1 MPNVKVTI
9 NERAAAREIKAQL
22 HKDARLNR
30 ELQRKADRNFERIKR
45 DFIAEFMA
53 HEVTS
58 ELGSG
63 SGELFAFIGFPR
75 GSNPIT
81 PLLSL
86 LEDRISIIYR
96 KFNRRGRAQFTI
108 NLPSETE
115 IVRRSPMPW
124 AAGISWAKG
133 IENGIPD
140 FGKLLEVEGRSSSR
154 SGGGIQAAGDINN
167 RQFSRQPYVFH
178 MLSKYIKIFS
188 KFGFRLK

>member
-1 MPNVKVTI
+1 MPNAKVTI
-9 NERAAAREIKAQL
+9 NERAAARHIKAQL
-22 HKDARLNR
+22 HKDAHLNR
-30 ELQRKADRNFERIKR
+30 ELEKMADRNFEKIKR
-45 DFIAEFMA
+45 DFISEFMA

-58 ELGSG
+58 ELGRG
-63 SGELFAFIGFPR
+63 SGELFSFIGFPR
-75 GSNPIT
+75 GSTPIT

-96 KFNRRGRAQFTI
+96 KFNRRGNAQFTI

-140 FGKLLEVEGRSSSR
+140 FGKFLEIEGRPSSR
-154 SGGGIQAAGDINN
+154 SEGGIQTPGNINN
-167 RQFSRQPYVFH
+167 RQFSRQPYIFQ
-178 MLSKYIKIFS
+178 MLSRYIKIFS
-188 KFGFRLK
+188 KFGFLLK

>member
-9 NERAAAREIKAQL
+9 NERAAAREIKVQL

-30 ELQRKADRNFERIKR
+30 ELQKRADKNFEKIKR
-45 DFIAEFMA
+45 DFISEFMA

-58 ELGSG
+58 GLASG
-63 SGELFAFIGFPR
+63 GGELFAFIGFPR

-96 KFNRRGRAQFTI
+96 KFNRRGHAQFTI
-108 NLPSETE
+108 SLPSETE

-140 FGKLLEVEGRSSSR
+140 FGKFLEVEGRPSSR
-154 SGGGIQAAGDINN
+154 SGGGVQAAGDINN
-167 RQFSRQPYVFH
+167 RQFSRQPYVFQ